1 MYFVITFIFEFRL
14 LLIVWRFQN
23 IQVFTQG
30 DQAVRRALVT
40 FYIKLYLFVL
50 LGFIFIE
57 KILYVDWML
66 FAFNLPI
73 WIPQIVKNFV
83 YRSRQTPRIGF
94 AIGLSLTQ
102 GLFPIYL
109 RGYSQN
115 VFEIE
120 PHYLTVVIFIVLFI
134 LQILFMY
141 MQQRKG
147 ARFFLPK
154 KWWRAGIY
162 DYERYF
168 EDHEL

>member
-83 YRSRQTPRIGF
+83 YRSR
-94 AIGLSLTQ
+94 
-102 GLFPIYL
+102 
-109 RGYSQN
+109 
-115 VFEIE
+115 
-120 PHYLTVVIFIVLFI
+120 
-134 LQILFMY
+134 
-141 MQQRKG
+141 
-147 ARFFLPK
+147 
-154 KWWRAGIY
+154 
-162 DYERYF
+162 
-168 EDHEL
+168 